1 MRSIRVPA
9 VAPTCARLLLV
20 LAGFVPG
27 IPGTMQAQGA
37 AAASGAGQTATP
49 DSLRPIRP
57 GDGVFDSRH
66 LQTDTV
72 RYALTVFRE
81 GSQLP
86 VGQLTNEMQR
96 DSSESGVWLRRVQRI
111 QRGSAQVID
120 SSVTEAHTLAPRLH
134 RSLQPMRRITL
145 DFNGRRVRGSV
156 GPVDAPPVPF
166 DTVLPM
172 PAFDSGNWDLLVRA
186 LPLAKGYAA
195 RLAVFDVDGGLR
207 AYQIQ
212 VTGSTVVQDEEAHV
226 VIFTFARGRESVVWI
241 GKQSGQILRIETLL
255 NATTMLQQERIREM
269 H

>member
-1 MRSIRVPA
+1 MRFITVPA
-9 VAPTCARLLLV
+9 VAPTYARLALILTGLV
-20 LAGFVPG
+20 LG
-27 IPGTMQAQGA
+27 IPGTVQAQVA
-37 AAASGAGQTATP
+37 AAASAAVHATTP

-66 LQTDTV
+66 LQTDTI

-81 GSQLP
+81 DSQVP
-86 VGQLTNEMQR
+86 VGQLTDEMQR

-111 QRGSAQVID
+111 QRGSAQLID
-120 SSVTEAHTLAPRLH
+120 SSVTDAHTLAPRMH
-134 RSLQPMRRITL
+134 RSLQPTRRITL
-145 DFNGRRVRGSV
+145 DFSGRRVRGSV

-166 DTVLPM
+166 DTVLAM

-226 VIFTFARGRESVVWI
+226 VIFTLARGRESVVWV

-255 NATTMLQQERIREM
+255 NATTMLQQERVREM